1 MSSYQSNTKW
11 RVSSRRAKSRQI
23 LQRNVFR
30 RLASFPAPPAGRGRA
45 WGWGL
50 AFMTA
55 PGPDGQGSLAPSF
68 VTCLR
73 FWDLTWPGCPAPDEA
88 RRTGAAA
95 RVGCGWGLGGRGGCK
110 NKQTQGETQHAREQ
124 KN

>member
-1 MSSYQSNTKW
+1 MCLGLVPISLFP
-11 RVSSRRAKSRQI
+11 SRFFSC
-23 LQRNVFR
+23 
-30 RLASFPAPPAGRGRA
+30 SAGRLGVVE
-45 WGWGL
+45 L

-55 PGPDGQGSLAPSF
+55 PGPDGQGSLAHSF

-88 RRTGAAA
+88 RRGG
-95 RVGCGWGLGGRGGCK
+95 VGTQVGSK
-110 NKQTQGETQHAREQ
+110 NKQMQGETQHAREQ